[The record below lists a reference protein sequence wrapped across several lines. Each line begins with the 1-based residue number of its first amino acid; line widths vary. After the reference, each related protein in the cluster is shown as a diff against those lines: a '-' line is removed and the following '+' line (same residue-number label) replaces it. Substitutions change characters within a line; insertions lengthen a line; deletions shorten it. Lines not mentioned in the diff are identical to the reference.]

1 MAKVGEFMK
10 SNLGKDSL
18 RRENPYGVGGS
29 IRKSRSPWVRN
40 THDSATFCVRA

>member
-18 RRENPYGVGGS
+18 RRENPYGVGGPFG
-29 IRKSRSPWVRN
+29 SRGAPG
-40 THDSATFCVRA
+40 